1 MVAQDGIT
9 ATAEVGRWA
18 EALEELHGRIAHRF
32 AGSETR
38 KRARRYLVGLL
49 GRVERKNGW
58 QLTEAIG
65 GTDPQ
70 GVQTLLNL
78 AKWDAETTVRD
89 ELREHVVEHLGGFWR
104 GVLDRLLLRTQPFYD
119 VEGFRRRNF
128 AKVQHRL
135 VLVGEA
141 ARPKN
146 QASASTPAAHEEA
159 RAPSPVLT

>member
-1 MVAQDGIT
+1 M
-9 ATAEVGRWA
+9 RC
-18 EALEELHGRIAHRF
+18 
-32 AGSETR
+32 
-38 KRARRYLVGLL
+38 
-49 GRVERKNGW
+49 KNGW
-58 QLTEAIG
+58 QLAEAIG
-65 GTDPQ
+65 ETDPQ
-70 GVQTLLNL
+70 GVQRLQNS

-89 ELREHVVEHLGGFWR
+89 DLRDYVLEHLGGFWR
-104 GVLDRLLLRTQPFYD
+104 GVLDRILLRTQPFYD

-128 AKVQHRL
+128 AKDQHRL